1 MYKTG
6 SEFKDK
12 MWLLRV
18 DGQDVV
24 IEHRGLMRG
33 GIHKSCSTSLYG
45 SLDLQLP
52 MQLVPI
58 TIKVSSNPSH
68 GEVYSI
74 QQFML

>member
-24 IEHRGLMRG
+24 IEHRVLMRG
-33 GIHKSCSTSLYG
+33 DIHKSCSTSL
-45 SLDLQLP
+45 LL
-52 MQLVPI
+52 
-58 TIKVSSNPSH
+58 
-68 GEVYSI
+68 YSDI
-74 QQFML
+74 WSWD

>member
-1 MYKTG
+1 MYKTR

-33 GIHKSCSTSLYG
+33 DIHKSCSTSL
-45 SLDLQLP
+45 LL
-52 MQLVPI
+52 
-58 TIKVSSNPSH
+58 
-68 GEVYSI
+68 YSDI
-74 QQFML
+74 WSWD

>member
-1 MYKTG
+1 MKDPFYTLIKYKFENMYKTG

-33 GIHKSCSTSLYG
+33 GIHKSCSTSLLLYSD
-45 SLDLQLP
+45 SLL
-52 MQLVPI
+52 
-58 TIKVSSNPSH
+58 
-68 GEVYSI
+68 YSP
-74 QQFML
+74 